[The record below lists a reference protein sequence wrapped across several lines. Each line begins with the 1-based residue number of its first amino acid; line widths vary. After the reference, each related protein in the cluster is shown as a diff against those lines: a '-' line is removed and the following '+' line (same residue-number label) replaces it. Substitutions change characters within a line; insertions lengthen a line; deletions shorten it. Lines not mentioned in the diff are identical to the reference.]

1 MLIPPHQF
9 DKFSFSD
16 FISSLLCESD
26 RPIRLT
32 QCYTRGYDSLCT
44 IIMWHS
50 HLNDIEIPETK
61 RFIPKGFELVTTLSK
76 PNRPVSQFIRDAIG
90 LLVSVKPGPIPRR
103 SLLPRCPREVWKQ
116 PGLTEPRTP
125 RDNAEL
131 SRLWAI
137 HRMQIWPGLVARKR
151 G

>member
-1 MLIPPHQF
+1 
-9 DKFSFSD
+9 
-16 FISSLLCESD
+16 
-26 RPIRLT
+26 
-32 QCYTRGYDSLCT
+32 
-44 IIMWHS
+44 MWHS

-90 LLVSVKPGPIPRR
+90 LLVSVKPSPIPRR

-116 PGLTEPRTP
+116 PGLTQPRTP

-131 SRLWAI
+131 SRNFMGYVKSVIAIGAFGYVFCHSYYDLLISIKLW
-137 HRMQIWPGLVARKR
+137 LVQSFYRCASLYIVKVNMRCYLCGR
-151 G
+151 SCEL